1 MPTRPATATQRV
13 ARTAAPRGI
22 EDAALLQAAEAVLR
36 AHGVPAR
43 REVTPGK
50 AGNEAWLRVGE
61 GRAAVRYAVE
71 AARTLTQATLG
82 GVLLRLR
89 ERAGKGL
96 IAAGHVP
103 PALAEALRERGI
115 AFVDLAGNAWLQ
127 QPGVML
133 QIAGRRPEKAARAER
148 PARVFHPGGLRVV
161 FALLCRPE
169 LVDAP
174 VREIAAAAGVA
185 HGTADWVLR
194 DLKKMGHIVELG
206 RRPGARG
213 RARTRRLERRGALI
227 DLWTQAYPGQLRP
240 GLAPRRFRAAKPGWW
255 RGVDFARYGLALGG
269 EAAAERLTRHLKP
282 ETVTLYAVG
291 GAERPVHQDHM
302 LLQDPGGEVE
312 ILDAFWNF
320 PAGAGLEGMVPPLL
334 VYADLVATGD
344 DRCLEAA
351 KLVHERYLAR
361 PDGQG

>member
-1 MPTRPATATQRV
+1 MPTRPVTTPKAA
-13 ARTAAPRGI
+13 ARIAAPRGI
-22 EDAALLQAAEAVLR
+22 EDAALLQAAEAMLR

-43 REVTPGK
+43 REVMPGK
-50 AGNEAWLRVGE
+50 PGTKAWLRVGE

-71 AARTLTQATLG
+71 VVRTLTQATLG

-89 ERAGKGL
+89 ERAGKGM
-96 IAAGHVP
+96 IAAGYVP
-103 PALAEALRERGI
+103 PALAETLRERGI
-115 AFVDLAGNAWLQ
+115 AFVDLAGNAWLH

-133 QIAGRRPEKAARAER
+133 QVAGRRPQRAARAER

-161 FALLCRPE
+161 FALLCRPQ

-194 DLKKMGHIVELG
+194 DLKKMGHLVELG

-227 DLWTQAYPGQLRP
+227 DLWTQAYPGRLRP

-255 RGVDFARYGLALGG
+255 RGVDFVRYGLALGG
-269 EAAAERLTRHLKP
+269 EAAAERLTHHLKP
-282 ETVTLYAVG
+282 ESVTLYAAG
-291 GAERPVHQDHM
+291 GGERPVHQDHV
-302 LLQDPGGEVE
+302 LLQDPDGEVE

-320 PAGAGLEGMVPPLL
+320 PAPAGLEGIVPPLL

-351 KLVHERYLAR
+351 KLVHERYLA
-361 PDGQG
+361 

>member
-1 MPTRPATATQRV
+1 MP
-13 ARTAAPRGI
+13 
-22 EDAALLQAAEAVLR
+22 
-36 AHGVPAR
+36 
-43 REVTPGK
+43 
-50 AGNEAWLRVGE
+50 
-61 GRAAVRYAVE
+61 
-71 AARTLTQATLG
+71 
-82 GVLLRLR
+82 
-89 ERAGKGL
+89 
-96 IAAGHVP
+96 
-103 PALAEALRERGI
+103 
-115 AFVDLAGNAWLQ
+115 
-127 QPGVML
+127 
-133 QIAGRRPEKAARAER
+133 
-148 PARVFHPGGLRVV
+148 
-161 FALLCRPE
+161 
-169 LVDAP
+169 
-174 VREIAAAAGVA
+174 
-185 HGTADWVLR
+185 R
-194 DLKKMGHIVELG
+194 DLKKMGHVVELG